1 MKHIAC
7 QTLMRTKRWKG
18 QSIRVSEVINM
29 NRRTGEI
36 RIVKLDQIKKTIL
49 EILLKAQG

>member
-18 QSIRVSEVINM
+18 QSIGVSEVINM

-36 RIVKLDQIKKTIL
+36 RIVNLDEIIKTIL
-49 EILLKAQG
+49 ETLLKVQG

>member
-18 QSIRVSEVINM
+18 QSIGVSEVINM

-36 RIVKLDQIKKTIL
+36 RIVKLDQTKITIL